1 LAKLQTI
8 EQLYLTGN
16 PCTDWDMCRKLVIA
30 LVPQLKQLD
39 SNDITHTERLEALQE
54 LPGLLEHLQVAIR
67 DNLYQKPTNY
77 TKEAR
82 IQMAQE
88 NEKIQKEKERES
100 KESDDKQYGKI

>member
-1 LAKLQTI
+1 
-8 EQLYLTGN
+8 
-16 PCTDWDMCRKLVIA
+16 MCRKLVIA

-88 NEKIQKEKERES
+88 NEKIQKEKEREA